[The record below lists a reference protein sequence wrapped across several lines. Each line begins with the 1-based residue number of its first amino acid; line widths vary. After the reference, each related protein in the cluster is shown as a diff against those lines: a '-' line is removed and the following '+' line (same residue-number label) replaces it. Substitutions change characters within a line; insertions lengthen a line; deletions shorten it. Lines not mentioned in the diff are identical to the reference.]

1 MCECTQWREL
11 YPPHLCRGGL
21 PGMYHAD
28 FLIKRSENWKEIL
41 QVEVVAGSRLLGWSL
56 EKRREKCP
64 LATFMVAVRVLFGG
78 L

>member
-1 MCECTQWREL
+1 
-11 YPPHLCRGGL
+11 
-21 PGMYHAD
+21 MYHAD